1 MRRPRIED
9 YDPNAE
15 LPELASPID
24 GMPVIGKPP
33 QKVNGISPTSLPE
46 KPVIQ
51 EEQVKQAKRNGTAGL
66 APKANAN
73 KRPVKPRHG
82 FDIYWDQYEALL
94 TWSNQEKLQGGTGSM
109 SAMVREALD
118 DYITKRKNQ

>member
-9 YDPNAE
+9 YDPNLK

-33 QKVNGISPTSLPE
+33 QKSKGASPPLLV

-51 EEQVKQAKRNGTAGL
+51 EVQVKKVKQNGTL
-66 APKANAN
+66 SSVQPTEVN

-82 FDIYWDQYEALL
+82 FDIYVDQYEQLVK
-94 TWSNQEKLQGGTGSM
+94 WSNDEKLQGGTGSM
-109 SAMVREALD
+109 SRMAREALD
-118 DYITKRKNQ
+118 MYIAARKKK